1 MSSSIRKLAVAVA
14 MASWSAAALA
24 GTMNVQSEKA
34 VVRATPG
41 PFAASVATLGYGDP
55 VTTLAEQGAWTQVKT
70 AAGVTG
76 WTQTASLSKKAFK
89 PKAGAS
95 NVGTTASGE
104 ELALAGKGFNSKV
117 EGEYKAK
124 NPNMDFRAID
134 QMEQFKVGEKE
145 MVKFIEEGG
154 LTVVGKG
161 GGK

>member
-1 MSSSIRKLAVAVA
+1 MNMRFRKLAVAAA

-41 PFAASVATLGYGDP
+41 PFAAAVATLGYGDQ

-70 AAGVTG
+70 AAGVMG
-76 WTQTASLSKKAFK
+76 WTQTSSLTKKTIK
-89 PKAGAS
+89 LQAGAKD
-95 NVGTTASGE
+95 VGTTASGQ
-104 ELALAGKGFNSKV
+104 ELALAGKGFNSQV
-117 EGEYKAK
+117 EGEFKSK
-124 NPNMDFRAID
+124 NPNMDFKAID
-134 QMEQFKVGEKE
+134 RMEQFKVGEKE
-145 MVKFIEEGG
+145 MVKFIQDGG